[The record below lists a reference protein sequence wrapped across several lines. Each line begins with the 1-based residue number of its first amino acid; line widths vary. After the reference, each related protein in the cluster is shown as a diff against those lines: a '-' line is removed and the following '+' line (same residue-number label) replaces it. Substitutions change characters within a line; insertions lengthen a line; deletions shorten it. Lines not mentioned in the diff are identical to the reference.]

1 MSLSTFRALGSR
13 RASSS
18 GRELSAFVLME
29 TFVSSSSK
37 KNFQQQNNEE
47 QQKQRRRYST
57 SSTLRIPD
65 MLRDRKILA
74 KCNSRP
80 ISWQRGYAASS
91 APVPA
96 AVAGESSFDVVS
108 STVAT
113 ALQHVQ
119 LHSGL
124 PWWATLGATACIIRI
139 SMLPIL
145 SKQMKAS
152 VLIAHA
158 TSVLQAKKKREA
170 EKRLADKDAASI
182 NDVPEK
188 AAIFNDVS
196 ETLRIANA
204 IRQRLPDNS
213 TAPHPYWL
221 LAAPMIQLPTFVCAI
236 SGVRSLISK
245 ASNDVASGHQS
256 ALYADLSNGGMFWFR
271 DLTLS
276 GLDLT
281 NLYAPMGMYGV
292 ILPSLTAAM
301 VFANI
306 DLNFSKIAT
315 ANPRGIQASIKLL
328 LEWMCVPILIVGMQL
343 PQAVH
348 CYWLAGSTYSYLQS
362 SAIRSEFGKRS
373 KILGTAE
380 LELDL
385 KKLSRRGVDSVIAL
399 DNGSLFASSENDAR
413 VLDSPSPKLS
423 KDMEEGL
430 ITAAELKASGKAMEA
445 CRQIE
450 KLLTANNNY
459 NDGAASG
466 GQSNTSVRIDTSQG
480 HPSLWYALAQT
491 RASMKNWKHAAAA
504 YEACARL
511 EPDASKR
518 GKALFGAGIS
528 RGKLDDVAKAVD
540 ALEEAHNLLPKDV
553 SIMIALA
560 SSYKMNGD
568 SDMALTVLKSA
579 SEEKLEIY
587 KAYVEPLEREIDENR
602 MKS

>member
-1 MSLSTFRALGSR
+1 MGLSTFRALGSR

-18 GRELSAFVLME
+18 GRELSALME

-37 KNFQQQNNEE
+37 NFQQNEE
-47 QQKQRRRYST
+47 QQKQRRRCST

-256 ALYADLSNGGMFWFR
+256 ALYADLSNG
-271 DLTLS
+271 
-276 GLDLT
+276 
-281 NLYAPMGMYGV
+281 
-292 ILPSLTAAM
+292 
-301 VFANI
+301 
-306 DLNFSKIAT
+306 
-315 ANPRGIQASIKLL
+315 
-328 LEWMCVPILIVGMQL
+328 
-343 PQAVH
+343 
-348 CYWLAGSTYSYLQS
+348 
-362 SAIRSEFGKRS
+362 
-373 KILGTAE
+373 
-380 LELDL
+380 
-385 KKLSRRGVDSVIAL
+385 VD
-399 DNGSLFASSENDAR
+399 
-413 VLDSPSPKLS
+413 
-423 KDMEEGL
+423 
-430 ITAAELKASGKAMEA
+430 
-445 CRQIE
+445 
-450 KLLTANNNY
+450 
-459 NDGAASG
+459 
-466 GQSNTSVRIDTSQG
+466 
-480 HPSLWYALAQT
+480 
-491 RASMKNWKHAAAA
+491 
-504 YEACARL
+504 
-511 EPDASKR
+511 
-518 GKALFGAGIS
+518 
-528 RGKLDDVAKAVD
+528 
-540 ALEEAHNLLPKDV
+540 
-553 SIMIALA
+553 
-560 SSYKMNGD
+560 
-568 SDMALTVLKSA
+568 
-579 SEEKLEIY
+579 
-587 KAYVEPLEREIDENR
+587 
-602 MKS
+602 